1 MNITMQIKLNKI
13 SQIAAEIFKKLGKNH
28 RFEPIFWEIFKNL
41 LMRCAH
47 FSMLLK
53 CMKPIDF
60 FFSKSMYIV
69 PKYQSISR
77 HQFEQ
82 HFIFV
87 QQAVAKSWSAYGAS
101 PSKSA
106 TSSFCYFLQKIICQ
120 ENTVGVKKY
129 RVVFIEA
136 EFYRLC
142 RCLILHNHVP
152 RLVPHLPRMLDMR
165 RFTQS
170 SFSPHEDRSA

>member
-1 MNITMQIKLNKI
+1 MQIKLNKI

-53 CMKPIDF
+53 YMKPIDF

-69 PKYQSISR
+69 SKYQSISR

-82 HFIFV
+82 YFFFI
-87 QQAVAKSWSAYGAS
+87 QQLTLPVVETRGLRRFLIIS
-101 PSKSA
+101 P
-106 TSSFCYFLQKIICQ
+106 

-129 RVVFIEA
+129 RVVSIEA

-152 RLVPHLPRMLDMR
+152 RLVPHLPRMLDIR
-165 RFTQS
+165 RFTKS
-170 SFSPHEDRSA
+170 SFSPHEDRPA

>member
-1 MNITMQIKLNKI
+1 MQFKLNKI
-13 SQIAAEIFKKLGKNH
+13 SQIPAEIFKKLGKNH

-41 LMRCAH
+41 LMCCAH

-53 CMKPIDF
+53 YMKPIDF

-69 PKYQSISR
+69 SKYQSISR

-82 HFIFV
+82 YFAFV
-87 QQAVAKSWSAYGAS
+87 QQLTLHIVETKGLRR
-101 PSKSA
+101 
-106 TSSFCYFLQKIICQ
+106 FLIISQK
-120 ENTVGVKKY
+120 NTVGVKKY

-136 EFYRLC
+136 EFYRLF

-170 SFSPHEDRSA
+170 SFSPHEDRPA

>member
-1 MNITMQIKLNKI
+1 MQIKLNKI

-53 CMKPIDF
+53 YMKPIDF

-69 PKYQSISR
+69 SKYQSISR

-82 HFIFV
+82 YFVFV
-87 QQAVAKSWSAYGAS
+87 QQLTLHIVETKGFTTVFDNQSGKHRGRQEVSCRIHRGGVLPVVQMFDSAQ
-101 PSKSA
+101 PCPPPR
-106 TSSFCYFLQKIICQ
+106 TSSSAHARYAPFYPIF
-120 ENTVGVKKY
+120 
-129 RVVFIEA
+129 VF
-136 EFYRLC
+136 
-142 RCLILHNHVP
+142 
-152 RLVPHLPRMLDMR
+152 
-165 RFTQS
+165 TS
-170 SFSPHEDRSA
+170 